1 MAGIF
6 QRLKKI
12 FAGGETESGLSLEE
26 LRNSFKTKFHAF
38 KLLLNANNTA
48 LQLMTD
54 MEAALH
60 GNFSFGMTFIRSH
73 CTAVCVNVFSLIRS
87 LNELSGNRYQSLA
100 PVFESIQAKIDGVL
114 RKRQA
119 LPLTDLVLPLEAV
132 TKEMAD
138 GVGSKMANLGE
149 IKTRLPQI
157 PVPPGQV
164 ITAAAYEL
172 FLTHNRLQE
181 EINRRLQSLEKH
193 DISDLHRASSEIQ
206 MLIINGEVPPELAE
220 AIFDG
225 FDRLRERSPFPSNL
239 RVSLRSSAIGEDAV
253 DTSFEIGR
261 ASCRERV

>member
-6 QRLKKI
+6 QRLKSI
-12 FAGGETESGLSLEE
+12 FGGGKPEPALSLEE
-26 LRNSFKTKFHAF
+26 LRTAFKTKYHAF

-60 GNFSFGMTFIRSH
+60 GNQSFCMTFIRSH

-87 LNELSGNRYQSLA
+87 LNELSGDRYQALV
-100 PVFESIQAKIDGVL
+100 PVFESIRGKIEDL
-114 RKRQA
+114 LNKRQA

-149 IKTRLPQI
+149 IKSRLPQI
-157 PVPPGQV
+157 PVPGGLV

-172 FLTHNRLQE
+172 FLAHNGLQE
-181 EINRRLQSLEKH
+181 EINRRLQALERRVG
-193 DISDLHRASSEIQ
+193 DAG
-206 MLIINGEVPPELAE
+206 NGG
-220 AIFDG
+220 I
-225 FDRLRERSPFPSNL
+225 R
-239 RVSLRSSAIGEDAV
+239 
-253 DTSFEIGR
+253 
-261 ASCRERV
+261 